1 MARVA
6 TVSAVLASLSI
17 FVAWAVVGNYAAYI
31 GAIFVVLAF
40 IFATHRAQWKQIMLA
55 PWVWALVSA
64 FFLVTVAFSLQSAP
78 GSANSIGD
86 FALFALAPVFAVA
99 AQPLAKKC
107 FTVFHLGWIFWAGSV
122 VAGIWA
128 LFLASQG
135 VARGTAIELSPIHFA
150 DLAMISAFLGLV
162 VLFDIASRWRWL
174 VLSGPVFAIITVLI
188 AETRSAVLVGICL
201 SVVCGVFLWRAWS
214 VETWKKILVLAFV
227 PLCMVAAFY
236 LASLLGFDRAFQV
249 FDAIGKTLSGD
260 AGLDIS
266 SYARLEMYRAALIA
280 IADSPW
286 IGHGWHEQMAVSLV
300 YMSEY
305 AQQRYELE
313 GWGYI
318 HNDFLSLTVSAG
330 LAGGLAYF
338 LAIAAPLLAV
348 RWRSGRD
355 ERLVFVAVTA
365 SIGILLSGVTD
376 VLFMVEIPKI
386 FLVMAAAVLFAL
398 SASTRG
404 QVAHG

>member
-1 MARVA
+1 M
-6 TVSAVLASLSI
+6 AVLACLSI
-17 FVAWAVVGNYAAYI
+17 FVAWAIVGNYAAYI

-40 IFATHRAQWKQIMLA
+40 IPTAFGAQWKQVMLA
-55 PWVWALVSA
+55 PWVLAFVSA
-64 FFLVTVAFSLQSAP
+64 FFLVTLAFSLQSAH
-78 GSANSIGD
+78 GSTNFIGD

-99 AQPLAKKC
+99 ALPLAKKR
-107 FTVFHLGWIFWAGSV
+107 FTVIHLGWIFWSGSV
-122 VAGIWA
+122 VAAGWA
-128 LFLASQG
+128 LFRQSQG
-135 VARGTAIELSPIHFA
+135 VYRGTAIELSPIHFA
-150 DLAMISAFLGLV
+150 DLAMICGFLGLV
-162 VLFDIASRWRWL
+162 VLFDTASRWRWL
-174 VLSGPVFAIITVLI
+174 ALSGPVFAIIAVLI

-201 SVVCGVFLWRAWS
+201 SGVCGVFLWRAWS
-214 VETWKKILVLAFV
+214 IETWKKLVVLACV

-249 FDAIGKTLSGD
+249 FDAVGKTLTGD
-260 AGLDIS
+260 EGLDSS
-266 SYARLEMYRAALIA
+266 SYARVEMYRAALIA

-286 IGHGWHEQMAVSLV
+286 IGHGWHEQISVTLE

-313 GWGYI
+313 KWGYI

-330 LAGGLAYF
+330 LAGALAYF
-338 LAIAAPLLAV
+338 LALAAPLLAV

-365 SIGILLSGVTD
+365 SSGIFLCGMTD

-386 FLVMAAAVLFAL
+386 FLVMTAAVLFVL
-398 SASTRG
+398 SASNRTSI
-404 QVAHG
+404 AHD